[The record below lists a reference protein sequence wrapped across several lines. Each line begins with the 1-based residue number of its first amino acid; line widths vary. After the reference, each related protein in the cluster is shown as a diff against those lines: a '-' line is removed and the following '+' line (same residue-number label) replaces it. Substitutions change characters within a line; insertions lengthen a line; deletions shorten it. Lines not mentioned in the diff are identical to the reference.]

1 MAPRGD
7 TKARMIAA
15 AEDLFR
21 RRGYVATALTDVVEA
36 SGTPRGS
43 IYFHFRGGKEEL
55 AVSVT
60 ERVGALLEETVEE
73 AAAGAASA
81 GDIPR
86 RLADTFAHNM
96 TSSGYELGCPLAPIS
111 LETAPASEVLRDA
124 CAAAFQRW
132 SNRLAEH
139 YTRHG
144 VPQRR
149 ARVLAVLTIS
159 SLEGA
164 LILARVEESIT
175 PLTEAAEELAAVV
188 AGAADESV
196 RPDDA

>member
-21 RRGYVATALTDVVEA
+21 RQGYVATALTDVVES

-60 ERVGALLEETVEE
+60 ERVGGLLEDTVEE
-73 AAAGAASA
+73 AAAGAPSA
-81 GDIPR
+81 GDIPIR
-86 RLADTFAHNM
+86 IAETFARNM
-96 TSSGYELGCPLAPIS
+96 TGSGYELGCPLAPIS
-111 LETAPASEVLRDA
+111 LETAPASEVLRSA
-124 CAAAFQRW
+124 CAAAFSRW
-132 SNRLAEH
+132 RHRLAEH
-139 YTRHG
+139 YALRG
-144 VPQRR
+144 VPARR
-149 ARVLAVLTIS
+149 ADVLAMLTIS

-164 LILARVEESIT
+164 LILARVEESTT
-175 PLTEAAEELAAVV
+175 PLSQAAEELAAIV
-188 AGAADESV
+188 AAAANESV
-196 RPDDA
+196 RPDAA